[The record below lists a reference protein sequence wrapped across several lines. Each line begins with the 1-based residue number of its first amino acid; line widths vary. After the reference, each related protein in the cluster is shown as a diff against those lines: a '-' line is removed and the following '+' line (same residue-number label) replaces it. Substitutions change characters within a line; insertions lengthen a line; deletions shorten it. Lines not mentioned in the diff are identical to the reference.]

1 MTKYYIFFYNLH
13 MYLKEF
19 GTYNAILIAFAITL
33 IYLLFTVIKSGK
45 SAVKLKKII
54 KIMLFSV

>member
-1 MTKYYIFFYNLH
+1 

-45 SAVKLKKII
+45 SAVKLKKALSL
-54 KIMLFSV
+54 LFFPLIFH